1 MARYTGPVCRL
12 CRRERMK
19 LFLKGTKC
27 ETMRCPIERRP
38 YPPGMHGR
46 GRIRESEYLFQ
57 LREKQKCRR
66 IYGLLEKQFKLIYN
80 KANKQP
86 GVTGENLLRLLEL
99 RIDNVVF
106 RAGYA
111 SSRNQARQFVRHGH
125 VAVNGKRVTIP
136 SYTLRKDDVVQL
148 REKASRMIVVRHN
161 VDTLDR
167 TVPAVARRRARRAQG
182 DRARSPAPGAD
193 RDPGARA
200 AHRRALLQVTQ
211 PPLPRPGYSTPRTEG
226 LSC

>member
-27 ETMRCPIERRP
+27 ETARCPIERRP

-57 LREKQKCRR
+57 LREKQKARR

-99 RIDNVVF
+99 RVDNVVF
-106 RAGYA
+106 RAGFA

-125 VAVNGKRVTIP
+125 VSIDGERVTIP
-136 SYTLRKDDVVQL
+136 SYTLKKGQVVSLRDKARK
-148 REKASRMIVVRHN
+148 MIVVRHN

-167 TVPAVARRRARRAQG
+167 TVPQWLEVEAG
-182 DRARSPAPGAD
+182 DLKATV
-193 RDPGARA
+193 RD
-200 AHRRALLQVTQ
+200 L
-211 PPLPRPGYSTPRTEG
+211 PLREQIDIPVREQLIVELYSK
-226 LSC
+226 